1 VVIPLL
7 VRRFGLRVSHLINL
21 WLGAAG
27 LVSFALIRDPHWLI
41 LAMVGVGLA
50 WASIVS
56 LPYALLSNSL
66 PAAKMGVY
74 MGIFNFF
81 IVIPQL
87 LAASVLGFLLR
98 AFAQGQ
104 PINALVIGGASLF
117 IAGLAVLRV
126 AEPVA
131 ELAFEGQG

>member
-1 VVIPLL
+1 
-7 VRRFGLRVSHLINL
+7 
-21 WLGAAG
+21 
-27 LVSFALIRDPHWLI
+27 
-41 LAMVGVGLA
+41 MVGVGFA

-56 LPYALLSNSL
+56 LPYALLSNHL

-104 PINALVIGGASLF
+104 PIYALVIGGASLF

-126 AEPVA
+126 AEPVV